1 MPSDLE
7 PQRFEAVLVKSGSG
21 AWLAVPFDPSQV
33 WGHRSRYDVTGF
45 VAGCKVRGPLVSDAG
60 RFALRLGAAWLRDNA
75 VAVGELVEVELAPE
89 GPIGDR
95 LPEDFRS
102 ELSARPDA
110 KAFFE
115 SLPTFYRK
123 NYLRWIESAKRPETR
138 ARRISDAVAAL
149 ADGKRD
155 R

>member
-1 MPSDLE
+1 M
-7 PQRFEAVLVKSGSG
+7 
-21 AWLAVPFDPSQV
+21 
-33 WGHRSRYDVTGF
+33 
-45 VAGCKVRGPLVSDAG
+45 
-60 RFALRLGAAWLRDNA
+60 RLGAAWLRDNA

-138 ARRISDAVAAL
+138 ARRIADAVAAL
-149 ADGKRD
+149 AEGKRD